1 MRTAPLLLGLVDT
14 ELACGDVDGP
24 ANPLD
29 ERVAALLM
37 LALYR
42 AGRQVRALAV
52 FGTTRAALAEE
63 LGVDPPG
70 AAAAPARAD
79 PQHRSGAAAP
89 GGRRRAA
96 RRGGAAGPTASA
108 SGPACA
114 LHRAVPRAGPARRG
128 P

>member
-1 MRTAPLLLGLVDT
+1 MRTAPLPLGLVDT
-14 ELACGDVDGP
+14 ELARGDVDGP

-63 LGVDPPG
+63 LGVDPRG
-70 AAAAPARAD
+70 RLRRLHGQILSTDPALLY
-79 PQHRSGAAAP
+79 P
-89 GGRRRAA
+89 
-96 RRGGAAGPTASA
+96 AAGDERPTVVA
-108 SGPACA
+108 PP
-114 LHRAVPRAGPARRG
+114 V
-128 P
+128 